1 MERTEREHILSVLTA
16 PHGFAGNDRHIPA
29 DLQRRVHSLCAAY
42 NRTGPEDEDERRR
55 IIGTLFGKAG
65 DLVFIEPD
73 FRCDYGFNIHFH
85 GMAFLNYNVV
95 ILDTSPVHIGDR
107 VFIAPGTCL
116 SCAGHSLDARQ
127 RSEGIGTSVP
137 IVIEDDVWLGAN
149 VTGLCRRYRRMR
161 QCYRGR
167 QRGHPGHTRRSRGK
181 RQPLPGHAP
190 RDRGRPYPGEFN
202 SFLSTG

>member
-149 VTGLCRRYRRMR
+149 VTVCAGVTVGCGSVIGAGSVVTRDIPGGVVASGNPCRVMRRV
-161 QCYRGR
+161 
-167 QRGHPGHTRRSRGK
+167 TE
-181 RQPLPGHAP
+181 A
-190 RDRGRPYPGEFN
+190 DRIPEN
-202 SFLSTG
+202 SILF